1 MKKTIIACV
10 IFLTAGTLQAQ
21 VRFGGKIGLNLAHVS
36 SNDPA
41 INDFDK
47 VLPAFQGGLITDFSA
62 GDNFSFQPQLIIQGK
77 GAKVKYDSADTLY
90 RFITLDI
97 PLNLLY
103 KSEGFFIG
111 GGPNL
116 GFNLNADY
124 KHNSNVTDIGIGG
137 GTHEFKRFDFGLHF
151 MAGYE
156 SDAGFL
162 IGVNYLRGI
171 TNLSNVSGMDWR
183 NHVFSVTVGY
193 LFGGD

>member
-1 MKKTIIACV
+1 MKKHIITATAL
-10 IFLTAGTLQAQ
+10 FLTVCLQAQ
-21 VRFGGKIGLNLAHVS
+21 VRFGGKVGLNFAHIS
-36 SNDPA
+36 SNQSA
-41 INDFDK
+41 ISDYNK
-47 VLPAFQGGLITDFSA
+47 ILPSFQAGLITDFSA
-62 GDNFSFQPQLIIQGK
+62 NEHFSFQPQVIIQGK
-77 GAKVKYDSADTLY
+77 GTKIKYDSADTLY

-124 KHNSNVTDIGIGG
+124 KQNGSVTDIGIGSG
-137 GTHEFKRFDFGLHF
+137 ASEFKRFDFGLHF
-151 MAGYE
+151 MAGYQSE
-156 SDAGFL
+156 AGFL

-171 TNLSNVSGMDWR
+171 TNLRNTDNHDWR

-193 LFGGD
+193 LFGD